1 MCFCFEGTSIVKF
14 EVREEVKVG
23 EKAVARIYDIVEQ
36 SRKGITH
43 YELKNWS
50 GWKRWSSKA
59 FRDQFLKDLATMAKG
74 KRVKWVFSGHKM
86 SREEVKRAVLASLRE
101 PAFRKDLKRILPT
114 QSHQEIVER
123 LLGIEP
129 DQKIDLIQALERDEV
144 FDVVFEII
152 Q

>member
-50 GWKRWSSKA
+50 GWGSWSGKA
-59 FRDQFLKDLATMAKG
+59 FQRQFLRDLATMAKG

-86 SREEVKRAVLASLRE
+86 SREEIKRKILDALRE
-101 PAFRKDLKRILPT
+101 
-114 QSHQEIVER
+114 QSFMVEVTT
-123 LLGIEP
+123 LIEQP
-129 DQKIDLIQALERDEV
+129 SVRQALSDALGTDILEATDLYTALKEDKV
-144 FDVVFEII
+144 FNLIFDITE
-152 Q
+152 